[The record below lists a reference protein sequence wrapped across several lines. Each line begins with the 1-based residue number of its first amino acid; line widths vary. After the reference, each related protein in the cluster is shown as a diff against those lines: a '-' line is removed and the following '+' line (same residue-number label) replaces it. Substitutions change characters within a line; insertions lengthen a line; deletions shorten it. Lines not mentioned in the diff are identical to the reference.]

1 MHTNTSG
8 PVTITNTTSPLLT
21 VLSQSPIPGKADRCS
36 VMACL
41 GCLWDYIPISQLALV
56 HNLSPGAI
64 GAEEQAGGPWK
75 EGGTP
80 QESSMPWAVRHASI
94 PTSRAS
100 NARSS
105 RTSPQGSA
113 SALTRTRPE
122 METTKGTFRPEL
134 QPSSPLI
141 VTSPWPFMNDIAAD
155 ANTRTQTASI
165 VL

>member
-21 VLSQSPIPGKADRCS
+21 VLSQSPIPGKSRSMQCDGMS
-36 VMACL
+36 WLPL
-41 GCLWDYIPISQLALV
+41 GLHTSQLALV

-64 GAEEQAGGPWK
+64 GAEEQAGALGRWD
-75 EGGTP
+75 T
-80 QESSMPWAVRHASI
+80 SRVLPWAVRHASI

-122 METTKGTFRPEL
+122 LETTKGTFRPEL
-134 QPSSPLI
+134 QPSSSLI
-141 VTSPWPFMNDIAAD
+141 VTSPWPFMNDII
-155 ANTRTQTASI
+155 RQ
-165 VL
+165 